1 MAASF
6 AISGSSGINSGINSG
21 DSSQIPLPLVKNH
34 HESDQYGNSNPID
47 LTTDLPKIDRQN
59 NHHHH
64 HQFQQPLNIEEE
76 NFSYEQQQ
84 RQPRFLPKILLQPKK
99 GSQIQASPKVV
110 SKKTNAK
117 MKSDRDSCSNNYY
130 NNSNNSKNNIRNF
143 KDQKMKNKNISK
155 RKFDCLRNEGREGED
170 GEKEEEKEMATPNAK
185 KSKKTTFSNNIYYYH
200 YSSAGNADKNDFN
213 NSSSLTEVNQL
224 RGGEESLMTTRRR
237 RQNNNNNN
245 KKNSE
250 KEDDIK
256 EGEEEEKEEENK
268 NGQNVETSRK
278 SKEDLVRGNL
288 DLLMNIMFLRE
299 VLFSHRELSRY
310 YKVLKMANEIQ
321 NEQENIKYSLSLPTY
336 YTSVTVSS
344 LGEKTRVL
352 VMEQTDKFKEVNGK
366 YLLNVGKQLIN
377 HSEEFLRKQ
386 TKCFEHQYQF
396 YLDHF
401 VDESKVKYI
410 LENFIEEM
418 GRLFQK
424 KKCCCFK

>member
-1 MAASF
+1 MYKNIMAASF
-6 AISGSSGINSGINSG
+6 GISGSSGINSGSNG

-59 NHHHH
+59 RQNHHH

-76 NFSYEQQQ
+76 NFIYEQQQ
-84 RQPRFLPKILLQPKK
+84 QQQQPRFLPKILLQPKK
-99 GSQIQASPKVV
+99 GFKIQASPKVV
-110 SKKTNAK
+110 SKKTNDK

-130 NNSNNSKNNIRNF
+130 NNNNNGKNNIRNF

-170 GEKEEEKEMATPNAK
+170 GEKEEEMATPNAK

-237 RQNNNNNN
+237 RQNNNNN
-245 KKNSE
+245 KKISE

-256 EGEEEEKEEENK
+256 KGEEEEEEEENK

-288 DLLMNIMFLRE
+288 DLLMNIMFLSVVFGR
-299 VLFSHRELSRY
+299 HRELSRH

-321 NEQENIKYSLSLPTY
+321 NERENIKYSLSLPTY
-336 YTSVTVSS
+336 YTILTVSS
-344 LGEKTRVL
+344 LGENNRV
-352 VMEQTDKFKEVNGK
+352 
-366 YLLNVGKQLIN
+366 
-377 HSEEFLRKQ
+377 
-386 TKCFEHQYQF
+386 
-396 YLDHF
+396 
-401 VDESKVKYI
+401 
-410 LENFIEEM
+410 
-418 GRLFQK
+418 
-424 KKCCCFK
+424 